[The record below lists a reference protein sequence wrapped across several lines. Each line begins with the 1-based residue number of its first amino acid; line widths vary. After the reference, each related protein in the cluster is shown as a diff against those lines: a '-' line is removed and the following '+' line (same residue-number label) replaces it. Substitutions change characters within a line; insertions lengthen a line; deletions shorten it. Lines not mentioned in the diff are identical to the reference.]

1 MADKPEKTKTGP
13 RGPMEIARAEA
24 LQGDEKWQLE
34 MWASGPDGG
43 ALKITT
49 MLRSEPSA
57 MVLRD
62 LRARLAG
69 QYRLQYQEWA
79 DKFGHKAIQ
88 KG

>member
-1 MADKPEKTKTGP
+1 MPTTERTKTGP

-24 LQGDEKWQLE
+24 LQGGQKWQLE

-43 ALKITT
+43 ALK
-49 MLRSEPSA
+49 MVVLLRSEPGS

-62 LRARLAG
+62 LRARLVG
-69 QYRLQYQEWA
+69 QYRLQYQEWP
-79 DKFGHKAIQ
+79 DKFGHKATQ